1 MAVLIKII
9 VSLLVPLV
17 ACYVGWRSALPSRPE
32 TLRRIQILTAVPLD
46 ESQAV
51 LEAETILREARH
63 EE

>member
-17 ACYVGWRSALPSRPE
+17 ACYVGWRSLPNRPE
-32 TLRRIQILTAVPLD
+32 TLRRIPILTAVPLD